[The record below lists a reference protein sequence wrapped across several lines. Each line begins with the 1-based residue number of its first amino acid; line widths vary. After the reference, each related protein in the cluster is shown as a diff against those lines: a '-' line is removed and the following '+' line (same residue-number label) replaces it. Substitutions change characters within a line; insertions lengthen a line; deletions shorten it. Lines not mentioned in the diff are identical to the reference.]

1 MGRASAPFFLTD
13 LRHFSWNGED
23 NGHDWPQDEIVIP
36 PVEPKA
42 RSDYAA
48 MKPVVD
54 AVAEGLSGTASEK
67 VLQIHDFLTEKNT

>member
-1 MGRASAPFFLTD
+1 MPLVQPAGAQQTAYR
-13 LRHFSWNGED
+13 
-23 NGHDWPQDEIVIP
+23 

>member
-1 MGRASAPFFLTD
+1 
-13 LRHFSWNGED
+13 
-23 NGHDWPQDEIVIP
+23 
-36 PVEPKA
+36 
-42 RSDYAA
+42 